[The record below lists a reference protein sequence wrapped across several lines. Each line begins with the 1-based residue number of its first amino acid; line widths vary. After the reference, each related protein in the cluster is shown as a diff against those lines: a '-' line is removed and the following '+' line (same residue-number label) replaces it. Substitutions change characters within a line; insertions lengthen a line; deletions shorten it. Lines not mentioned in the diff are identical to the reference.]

1 MWVSKTSYMWKVLPL
16 ESCYMYFQNGK
27 YLAIILDDSAI
38 KCHETKSYEIE
49 TKTVQTNLN
58 EKKYKYKIS
67 IFCLHC
73 Y

>member
-1 MWVSKTSYMWKVLPL
+1 
-16 ESCYMYFQNGK
+16 MYFQNGK

-67 IFCLHC
+67 IFCLDC